1 MGNSVTTTNYYKDN
15 YNSLKDIK
23 RYFLRK
29 DLKNKKINL
38 TRTYFSYKIIYK
50 K

>member
-1 MGNSVTTTNYYKDN
+1 MGNSVTTARYNYN

-23 RYFLRK
+23 RYFLYK
-29 DLKNKKINL
+29 DLKKKKINL
-38 TRTYFSYKIIYK
+38 TQTYFSNKIIYK